1 MGLKDILESNNIP
14 LPSDFDERLNVVQK
28 GLRREPGFESE
39 LEKFKSGVD
48 SGTSYTSIPITD
60 MDDEDWLG
68 PNIRSFL
75 DAITSPAA
83 RGVLKSM
90 FMVIFF
96 MSYIEQIPVFG
107 RILSASLDVMIASG
121 KMITKTIQR
130 NIPPLVGLIPLPY
143 MSLIGMIMA
152 GVLGAIV
159 WPIIAMVSLSRQDFA
174 AAIESFIRVIP
185 PPFGDTIADMF
196 LEGNRMIAKLSMKKQ
211 KLVEDITNAIQTISN
226 VIKEAY
232 DTASSSMD
240 NVSALTTN
248 ELTNR
253 MDKFSKQ
260 LQEVSSVTPVGA
272 RRHKRLSTRKNKKGK
287 WTKTRRTRYVR
298 R

>member
-14 LPSDFDERLNVVQK
+14 LPSDFEERLNVVQK

-39 LEKFKSGVD
+39 LEKFKAGVD

-121 KMITKTIQR
+121 KMITKTIQK

-152 GVLGAIV
+152 GLLGAIV

-240 NVSALTTN
+240 NASALTTN

-272 RRHKRLSTRKNKKGK
+272 RRYKRLSTRKNKKGK